1 MAAKRLFLLRHA
13 KSSWDDPGLDDHDR
27 PLAPRGLR
35 ASALIADHVR
45 QSGIR
50 PDLVLSSSARRTRET
65 LDRVRPSLGPAEVLI
80 ERDLYGASSEHLLQR
95 LRTVPDEIESVML
108 VGHQPAI
115 QELALRLA
123 AEGPDLE
130 ALKAKFPTAALATIT
145 FDGDWSELGQR
156 GAELTAYVK
165 PKQLKGSA

>member
-115 QELALRLA
+115 QDLALRLA
-123 AEGPDLE
+123 AEGPELE
-130 ALKAKFPTAALATIT
+130 ALRGKFPTAALATLT
-145 FDGDWSELGQR
+145 FEGDWSELGQQ
-156 GAELTAYVK
+156 GSQLAAYVK

>member
-1 MAAKRLFLLRHA
+1 VAAKRLFLLRHA
-13 KSSWDDPGLDDHDR
+13 KSSWDDPRLDDHDR

-45 QSGIR
+45 QSGIV
-50 PDLVLSSSARRTRET
+50 PDLVLCSSARRTRET
-65 LDRVRPSLGPAEVLI
+65 LDRVRPSLGPAEVLL

-123 AEGPDLE
+123 VEGPE

-156 GAELTAYVK
+156 GAELSAYVK